1 MLKGC
6 LNTMHKDLFNLF
18 GYEVQTHAV
27 ISILAIVLG
36 FGVGLALTR
45 KTIYYKHLQDFLIFG
60 VLGAI
65 IGARIW
71 HVFVFQWPTYSQH
84 PLQIF
89 EIWTG
94 GISVEGAIAGGIV
107 TLFIYSRYHK
117 ISFLEFADYLSPA
130 MILAQGIGRIA
141 CFMNGDAFGSPTGGN
156 FGIVYP
162 KGSYAYN
169 YYGSQPLWPA
179 EVWESQG
186 DMILFCIL
194 FMILIFAG
202 HRLVKGWILS
212 FYVFLY
218 FLERFILEYFRGDSP
233 RYYHF
238 TGGQWSAIA
247 IIIVDL
253 GFMVYLIMLDLKNK
267 QKEETLK

>member
-1 MLKGC
+1 
-6 LNTMHKDLFNLF
+6 MHKDLFNFF
-18 GYEVQTHAV
+18 GYVVQTHGV
-27 ISILAIVLG
+27 ISVLAIILG
-36 FGVGLALTR
+36 YGVGLALT
-45 KTIYYKHLQDFLIFG
+45 KNTIYYKHLQNFLLYGIA
-60 VLGAI
+60 GAI

-71 HVFVFQWPTYSQH
+71 HVFIFQWPTYSHH

-89 EIWTG
+89 EIWAG
-94 GISVEGAIAGGIV
+94 GISIEGAIAGGIV
-107 TLFIYSRYHK
+107 ALIIYARIHK
-117 ISFLEFADYLSPA
+117 ISFLEFADHLSPA

-162 KGSYAYN
+162 KGTIAYD

-186 DMILFCIL
+186 NMILFCIL
-194 FMILIFAG
+194 FML
-202 HRLVKGWILS
+202 RVLPSRKLKKGWIVS

-238 TGGQWSAIA
+238 TGGQWSAMA
-247 IIIVDL
+247 IIVLDL
-253 GFMVYLIMLDLKNK
+253 GFMIYLAVRDFKNK
-267 QKEETLK
+267 PA